1 MDNPELH
8 IRLRALGFEIFGKE
22 IDIEGFCQEKP
33 LQLDPRNLDLLL
45 DLIKDTS
52 DFSNKF
58 WEVYVRASISST
70 KMNSVPS
77 LKDLYKLIK
86 MAKEKSQ
93 ESGDIEDKELL
104 DTLIKFIS
112 SNSMLSVGSRGA
124 ISPHYWD
131 DYGYIQEVV
140 SEEYKRLSISK
151 GKVRLLEALL
161 ILYGIT
167 ARHMEIDEHKK
178 YEDQP
183 TKDNLD
189 LFFSMNLLKGNNF
202 SGSGMDDTELE
213 MIMEQSEKRLWV
225 DLERFEIAEASWF
238 ESRELE
244 MFKNK
249 ITYVRLNS
257 DGHFIP
263 NFATLWDNLDS
274 SISGKDAYK
283 LIINS
288 IEYLQ
293 NNLAARGTLF
303 GFGEPYE
310 ISLEELCLISGLQN
324 IKTLKNE
331 LLESTSLLER
341 SENDVNCVTVM
352 SAIKWLKD
360 PKRRKSKYYELIKEP
375 LIVSLEE
382 IKAIYNSEN

>member
-22 IDIEGFCQEKP
+22 IDIEEFCQEKP
-33 LQLDPRNLDLLL
+33 SQLDPRNLDLLL

-58 WEVYVRASISST
+58 WEVYVRASIAST
-70 KMNSVPS
+70 KLNSVPS
-77 LKDLYKLIK
+77 LKHLYKLIK
-86 MAKEKSQ
+86 MAKEKYQ

-104 DTLIKFIS
+104 DRLIQFIS

-124 ISPHYWD
+124 ISPHYYD
-131 DYGYIQEVV
+131 DHGYIQEEV

-167 ARHMEIDEHKK
+167 ARHMDIYEHKK
-178 YEDQP
+178 YEDHP

-189 LFFSMNLLKGNNF
+189 LFFSMNLIKGNNF
-202 SGSGMDDTELE
+202 SGIDDAELE
-213 MIMEQSEKRLWV
+213 MVMEKSEKHIWD
-225 DLERFEIAEASWF
+225 DLERFEIAHASWF
-238 ESRELE
+238 ESGELE

-249 ITYVRLNS
+249 LTYVRVNS

-263 NFATLWDNLDS
+263 NFATLWDSLDS
-274 SISGKDAYK
+274 SISGKDVYK
-283 LIINS
+283 VIINS

-293 NNLAARGTLF
+293 NNLTARAVLF
-303 GFGEPYE
+303 RFGEPYE

-341 SENDVNCVTVM
+341 SENDVNCVTSN